1 MKGKSLV
8 TIDGLLM
15 IDIIYHNLFIDRL
28 YRSLI
33 LSFLYEEELDV
44 SLASPTSKGSGYCGL
59 KGFQPCFLVL
69 TP

>member
-1 MKGKSLV
+1 VIKQSKSLV

-15 IDIIYHNLFIDRL
+15 IGKGYYNLIIDRL

-44 SLASPTSKGSGYCGL
+44 SLASPTLGMMMDVILG
-59 KGFQPCFLVL
+59 
-69 TP
+69 

>member
-15 IDIIYHNLFIDRL
+15 IDKIYHNLFIDRL

-33 LSFLYEEELDV
+33 LSFLYEEGLEG
-44 SLASPTSKGSGYCGL
+44 SLASPTLGMMMDMILG
-59 KGFQPCFLVL
+59 
-69 TP
+69 